1 MITTQRKLVCIVG
14 VGYIGL
20 PTALLAAQS
29 HFNVV
34 AYDTDHT
41 KISRLKQGKTSICEQ
56 ELVSMLTIQQT
67 NPHLSFTTTPQAHAD
82 FYVISVPTPV
92 LADHRADVSYVMSAV
107 ETIAPLLKK
116 GSCVIVESTIPVFL
130 TQKIADYLE
139 KETCLLVGQELF
151 VAHCPERVLPG
162 NMIFELT
169 HNDRIIGGISQACTE
184 KAIEFYTPFVK
195 GKLHTTSAK
204 GAELVKLIENSTR
217 DVQIALAN
225 QIDELCTTAQVNSR
239 EIIALANHHPRINIL
254 EPGPGVGGHCI
265 AVDPWFLINEFPKET
280 ELFALARKVNS
291 ARPLL
296 TLNRITA
303 ALNGIRHKSPNRK
316 VSIGIWGLTFK
327 PNVDD
332 MRESPALEIAQHLI
346 ALNDPHISFHAV
358 EPHVHP
364 SIIQEMGFTAEAD
377 PERSL
382 DLADGIIVLVKHKAF
397 KEVDHSLLTQK
408 VLYDACGL
416 VYEIQKKGSI
426 SDTFTFGKITAQT
439 TVKQAV

>member
-1 MITTQRKLVCIVG
+1 MTTTQRKLVCIVG

-34 AYDTDHT
+34 AYDTDHE
-41 KISRLKQGKTSICEQ
+41 KISRLKQGKTAICEQ

-67 NPHLSFTTTPQAHAD
+67 NPYLAFTTTPQAHAD

-92 LADHRADVSYVMSAV
+92 HQDRRADISYVMNAV

-116 GSCVIVESTIPVFL
+116 GSCVILESTIPVFL
-130 TQKIADYLE
+130 TQKVAEYLE
-139 KETCLLVGQELF
+139 KETCLILGHELF

-169 HNDRIIGGISQACTE
+169 HNDRVIGGVTEACTK
-184 KAIEFYTPFVK
+184 KAVEFYRPFVK
-195 GKLHTTSAK
+195 GKLLTTSAK

-280 ELFALARKVNS
+280 EIFSLARKINS
-291 ARPLL
+291 SRPTL
-296 TLNRITA
+296 TLTRIRKS
-303 ALNGIRHKSPNRK
+303 LDELLLKSPSRK
-316 VSIGIWGLTFK
+316 LSIGIWGLAFK

-332 MRESPALEIAQHLI
+332 MRESPALEIAKHLTE
-346 ALNDPHISFHAV
+346 LNDPRISFHAV

-364 SIIQEMGFTAEAD
+364 SIIQEMGFVAEAD
-377 PERSL
+377 PARSL
-382 DLADGIIVLVKHKAF
+382 ELADGIIVLVKHKAF
-397 KEVDHSLLTQK
+397 KEIDHHMLTQK
-408 VLYDACGL
+408 VVYDACGL
-416 VYEIQKKGSI
+416 VYEIQK
-426 SDTFTFGKITAQT
+426 T
-439 TVKQAV
+439 TPSQIPLSLAKQQLRPT

>member
-1 MITTQRKLVCIVG
+1 M
-14 VGYIGL
+14 
-20 PTALLAAQS
+20 
-29 HFNVV
+29 
-34 AYDTDHT
+34 
-41 KISRLKQGKTSICEQ
+41 
-56 ELVSMLTIQQT
+56 
-67 NPHLSFTTTPQAHAD
+67 
-82 FYVISVPTPV
+82 
-92 LADHRADVSYVMSAV
+92 
-107 ETIAPLLKK
+107 
-116 GSCVIVESTIPVFL
+116 

-139 KETCLLVGQELF
+139 KETCLLIGQELF

-169 HNDRIIGGISQACTE
+169 NNDRIIGGITEHCTN

-195 GKLHTTSAK
+195 GKLLTTSAK

-280 ELFALARKVNS
+280 EMFALARKVNS
-291 ARPLL
+291 SRPTL
-296 TLNRITA
+296 TLNRIIA
-303 ALNGIRHKSPNRK
+303 ALNGIRHKNPNRK
-316 VSIGIWGLTFK
+316 LSIGIWGLAFK

-332 MRESPALEIAQHLI
+332 MRESPSLEIAKHLI
-346 ALNDPHISFHAV
+346 ELNDPHITFHAV

-397 KEVDHSLLTQK
+397 KELDHALIAEK

-416 VYEIQKKGSI
+416 VYDLQKNAAGSNSI
-426 SDTFTFGKITAQT
+426 FFGKTITPH
-439 TVKQAV
+439 TVKQSV